1 MNMVTN
7 IALVAHDSRK
17 QELLDWVRYNAGS
30 LKHSHLFCTGT
41 TGRLVS
47 ETLTEKLGPEAPS
60 VVCMLSGPLG
70 GDFEIGG
77 MIAEGKI
84 DMLVFFCDNLIMQGH
99 QNDVMGLTR
108 LASLYNI
115 PFATNRS
122 TADFIISSPLYTSK
136 EYRRIIPSCIDSYK
150 TANCSSIQPA
160 RRGIGC
166 RSQSLPIAEPVEASE
181 LATIDVLRQW
191 KKG

>member
-1 MNMVTN
+1 MIKN

-17 QELLDWVRYNAGS
+17 EELVSWVKFNAGS
-30 LKHSHLFCTGT
+30 LSECNLFCTGT
-41 TGRLVS
+41 TGRLIR
-47 ETLTEKLGPEAPS
+47 EALTELRGADIPPI
-60 VVCMLSGPLG
+60 VCLLSGPLG
-70 GDFEIGG
+70 GDFEIGA

-136 EYRRIIPSCIDSYK
+136 DYQRIIPPCIESYK
-150 TANCSSIQPA
+150 N
-160 RRGIGC
+160 RK
-166 RSQSLPIAEPVEASE
+166 L
-181 LATIDVLRQW
+181 
-191 KKG
+191 K

>member
-1 MNMVTN
+1 MIKN

-17 QELLDWVRYNAGS
+17 EELVSWVKFNAGS
-30 LKHSHLFCTGT
+30 LSDCNLFCTGT
-41 TGRLVS
+41 TGRLIR
-47 ETLTEKLGPEAPS
+47 EALTELRGADIPPI
-60 VVCMLSGPLG
+60 VCLLSGPLG
-70 GDFEIGG
+70 GDFEIGA

-136 EYRRIIPSCIDSYK
+136 DYQRIIPSCIESYK
-150 TANCSSIQPA
+150 N
-160 RRGIGC
+160 RK
-166 RSQSLPIAEPVEASE
+166 L
-181 LATIDVLRQW
+181 
-191 KKG
+191 K

>member
-1 MNMVTN
+1 MIRN

-17 QELLDWVRYNAGS
+17 SELVDWVTYNSGA
-30 LKHSHLFCTGT
+30 LKGCTLYATGT
-41 TGRLVS
+41 TGRLIGDA
-47 ETLTEKLGPEAPS
+47 LHKKMGPEAPHMT
-60 VVCMLSGPLG
+60 CLLSGPLG
-70 GDFEIGG
+70 GDFEIGA

-122 TADFIISSPLYTSK
+122 TADFIISSPLFKSEDYV
-136 EYRRIIPSCIDSYK
+136 RVIPSCIDSYK
-150 TANCSSIQPA
+150 N
-160 RRGIGC
+160 RK
-166 RSQSLPIAEPVEASE
+166 L
-181 LATIDVLRQW
+181 
-191 KKG
+191 